1 MSYTKNQE
9 ISLKCKSIFGDW
21 DCFPFSKASVKSIC
35 MHRKSSGPILYIPS
49 GFDHSKPI
57 RYFQQNW
64 KDIPIVS
71 HIISLAHQ
79 MLSLSKN
86 WCFLIRFGITEE
98 HSICCKASF
107 FRLPLPLNFLKV
119 FFVVPSSSPFG
130 NNKSKYCKMALL
142 ELVEHVLAIGHG
154 RHVLFLHCVM
164 GHLTTVF
171 TLQKEGESC
180 ETAAQRF
187 EIKIYFKLPTLS
199 PNWML
204 HF

>member
-1 MSYTKNQE
+1 
-9 ISLKCKSIFGDW
+9 
-21 DCFPFSKASVKSIC
+21 
-35 MHRKSSGPILYIPS
+35 
-49 GFDHSKPI
+49 
-57 RYFQQNW
+57 
-64 KDIPIVS
+64 
-71 HIISLAHQ
+71 
-79 MLSLSKN
+79 
-86 WCFLIRFGITEE
+86 
-98 HSICCKASF
+98 
-107 FRLPLPLNFLKV
+107 
-119 FFVVPSSSPFG
+119 
-130 NNKSKYCKMALL
+130 MALL
-142 ELVEHVLAIGHG
+142 ELVEHVLAIGHW